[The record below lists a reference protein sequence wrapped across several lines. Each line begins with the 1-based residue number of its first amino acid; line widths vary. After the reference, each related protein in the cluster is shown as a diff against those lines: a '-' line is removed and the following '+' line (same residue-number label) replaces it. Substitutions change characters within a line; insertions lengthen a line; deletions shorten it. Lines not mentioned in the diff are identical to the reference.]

1 MVNDSDTLK
10 CWLLLISC
18 IVVGWEEMRLF
29 MRTVFSIGWIKGILC
44 GLQKGA
50 QAPESTGK

>member
-18 IVVGWEEMRLF
+18 IFVGWEEMWLF
-29 MRTVFSIGWIKGILC
+29 MRTVFSIGWIKGIVYITVYAGCL
-44 GLQKGA
+44 
-50 QAPESTGK
+50 